1 MTSSFRDRCMR
12 IDVIP
17 QLGYWFNVAAV
28 VMMMLAGFD
37 GSPTSKHIHRRLYPL
52 DPHPPPTC
60 HET

>member
-1 MTSSFRDRCMR
+1 MR